1 MGMIK
6 SFKNSDWYKD
16 RYGENAGVER
26 LVELLK
32 KNNGHYIF
40 SYSRHDRQLIEVRGT
55 GNLLRGKGRNREYD
69 IETRRFEIGHRQG
82 KPVTDWVPLNK
93 VDSSDLWIDLTANDY
108 GYING
113 LAIEATFNEVDDVM
127 DSIRAIV
134 ARLKPHQSYTF
145 GNLKLTH
152 QMYADAYSINCT
164 VEDDTVYPVPV
175 TLLKSKYLVSPE
187 VIRKPFNKDM
197 VGVASEAKINR
208 HHRSIHDLKRWY
220 TCKQVPSSTDRHNIR
235 FTHRRSAGA
244 DVRYYQLD
252 FLLDSTL
259 IIGYPFYASQI
270 FQGAVRELEKTY
282 PDSDWQLE
290 LDIAETMIYT
300 LNDEKIMLLTYSNR
314 QASSKGH
321 VDKFPVLIQDTPVV
335 RNYVTYGGNPGWD
348 IVAAKKNEQED

>member
-55 GNLLRGKGRNREYD
+55 GNLLRGRGRNREYD

-82 KPVTDWVPLNK
+82 KPVTDWVSLNK
-93 VDSSDLWIDLTANDY
+93 VDSPDLWRDLEGNDH
-108 GYING
+108 GYITG
-113 LAIEATFNEVDDVM
+113 LTIEATFNDVDEVLDN
-127 DSIRAIV
+127 IRAIV
-134 ARLKPHQSYTF
+134 ARLKPHQSYSF
-145 GNLKLTH
+145 SNLKLTH
-152 QMYADAYSINCT
+152 LMYATTDSINCT
-164 VEDDTVYPVPV
+164 VKDGETYPVPV
-175 TLLKSKYLVSPE
+175 TLLKSKALILPQ
-187 VIRKPFNKDM
+187 VIGQPFKKDL
-197 VGVASEAKINR
+197 VGVASDANINR

-220 TCKQVPSSTDRHNIR
+220 TCKQVPSSTDRHNIK
-235 FTHRRSAGA
+235 FTHRRTAGA

-259 IIGYPFYASQI
+259 IVGYPFYASQL
-270 FQGAVRELEKTY
+270 FKRAVHDLVKKY
-282 PDSDWQLE
+282 PDADWHLE
-290 LDIAETMIYT
+290 LDIAETVIHT
-300 LNDEKIMLLTYSNR
+300 LNDEKLTLLAYSTR
-314 QASSKGH
+314 QASSRGH

-335 RNYVTYGGNPGWD
+335 RNYFTYGGKPGWE
-348 IVAAKKNEQED
+348 IVAAKTNEQEN